1 MHIINQLNECEMNV
15 KTSFLAITSRKKL
28 NGEVPIY
35 CYLSSGTQ
43 NSRFSTNL
51 STKPEAWDS
60 KKQRAKGKTVEA
72 VLFNKHLEKIKEQI
86 NKIVYEVIKT
96 NDEITLQDVKNQM
109 TGNSNSKPT
118 TLMTVYKIRFEKMK
132 PLVGKDYQKTTLIKF
147 TYLANAVQDFLK
159 TELKVTDTPLKK
171 LNRVFIDDLEL
182 YLRVQ
187 KSMKTISINKII
199 QMLKSIVKYS
209 LERGWIERDPFIGHK
224 SKSVQTEILF
234 LTHEQIIKLET
245 TIFSQERLNRV
256 KELFLFSI
264 YTGLHYA
271 DAMSLTISNLVNGVD
286 GNLWIDY
293 VRGKTGK
300 RIQIPLLNKAQAL
313 LVKFEKQGLKNDYIL
328 PRITNQK
335 VNSYLKEIGDVL
347 GIEIPLTHKIAR
359 KTFGSILLYHDIPI
373 KVVSEL
379 MGHSSTLITERH
391 YAKLDIRKL
400 GEAINQ
406 MQKCLN

>member
-1 MHIINQLNECEMNV
+1 MNV